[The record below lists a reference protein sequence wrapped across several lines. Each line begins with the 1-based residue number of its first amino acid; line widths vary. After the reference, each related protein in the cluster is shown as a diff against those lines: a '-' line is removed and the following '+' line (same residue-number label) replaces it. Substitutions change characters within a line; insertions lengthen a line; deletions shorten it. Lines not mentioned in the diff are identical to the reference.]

1 VVATIPVVRLGSF
14 YFFYFAVLGAM
25 LPYWPLYLESI
36 GLNAGEIAQLAALM
50 MATRVV
56 APHMWGYLA
65 DSSGQRMRIIRSGAG
80 LAALCFA
87 GIFLSQQFFWIAV
100 VVLAYSFFQNAVLPQ
115 FEVVTL
121 SCLQGQYERY
131 SHVRA
136 WGSVGFIVA
145 VVALGYLFE
154 FISVATLPWI
164 LLASLLAVW
173 VSTWLIKENSGLQAH
188 EDSAVPAWTMLKQ
201 PVVLAFLT
209 ASFLMQA
216 SHGPYYTFFS
226 IFLTDL
232 GYSPTTTGIMWAVG
246 VIAEVVLFWRMA
258 ALMQRFSLRALYM
271 GSLVLALLR
280 WACMGFIADNIF
292 LLFLAQCLHAA
303 SFGSFHAAS
312 IEIIRRLFNK
322 GNQGQGQALYSS
334 ISYGLG
340 GAFGALIAGYCW
352 AYSPVFSFLV
362 AAGLCF
368 LAILIVGYW
377 IKQENLL

>member
-1 VVATIPVVRLGSF
+1 MAIPVVRLGSF

-36 GLNAGEIAQLAALM
+36 GLSAAEIAQLAALM

-65 DSSGQRMRIIRSGAG
+65 DSSGQRIRIIRSGAG

-87 GIFLSQQFFWIAV
+87 GIFISQQFVWVAV

-145 VVALGYLFE
+145 VVLLGYVFE
-154 FISVATLPWI
+154 FVSVAALPWI
-164 LLASLLAVW
+164 LLVALGAVW
-173 VSTWLIKENSGLQAH
+173 VSTCLVNENHSLPLSS
-188 EDSAVPAWTMLKQ
+188 EEVTPAWTMLKQ
-201 PVVLAFLT
+201 PVVIAFLV

-226 IFLTDL
+226 IFLNEL

-246 VIAEVVLFWRMA
+246 VVAEVVLFWRMA
-258 ALMQRFSLRALYM
+258 ALMQRFSLRAIYL
-271 GSLVLALLR
+271 GSLVLAMLR
-280 WACMGFIADNIF
+280 WACIGFVADNLL
-292 LLFLAQCLHAA
+292 LLFLTQCLHAA

-312 IEIIRRLFNK
+312 IEIIRRLFSQ

-340 GAFGALIAGYCW
+340 GAAGALMAGYCW
-352 AYSPVFSFLV
+352 AFSPTISFLV